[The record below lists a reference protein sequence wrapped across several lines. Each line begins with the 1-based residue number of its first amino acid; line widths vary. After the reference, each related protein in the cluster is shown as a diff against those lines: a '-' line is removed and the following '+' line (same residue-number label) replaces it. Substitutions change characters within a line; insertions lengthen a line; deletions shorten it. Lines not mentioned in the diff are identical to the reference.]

1 MSRSPE
7 LYQWHGQ
14 IAQHFPNLSQPV
26 VMGLAL
32 WSLGMMALIIV
43 LSGCCREQWL
53 D

>member
-14 IAQHFPNLSQPV
+14 IAKHFPNLSQPV

-32 WSLGMMALIIV
+32 WSSPFKVIV
-43 LSGCCREQWL
+43 TFCI
-53 D
+53 

>member
-14 IAQHFPNLSQPV
+14 IAKHFPNLSQPV

-32 WSLGMMALIIV
+32 WS
-43 LSGCCREQWL
+43 QPF
-53 D
+53 